1 MTTTTWELNLKGNA
15 ATAAKRAH
23 REVAA
28 LVKALRDLKD
38 VAGPASKALAGVGGG
53 DTSRRL
59 RQQVNLIREQTR
71 ALKEQRATQA
81 QRVRDDRA
89 TDRQRRVETKQQLDA
104 HRAVARLNAQRAAAQ
119 RRQDALQASAA
130 RRQESESR
138 RAEARAMGGRTRMDV
153 AAPSRMGGRTRMDF
167 AAGAAGRTRAEGVS
181 ERDIARGVAFQ
192 QRARALQVRH
202 NARVAAQEQ
211 RAAQAT
217 ARAND
222 RQQRV
227 DSRNNQSYFQRLSRM
242 RQQSFRENERLR
254 ATQRRTEQQ
263 RQRSLDRTPGFGSLL
278 AAGGRG
284 AGVVVSG
291 MMSIVSA
298 TLSAVVAIAGLAAG
312 FAGLSLLIGGALL
325 RMISFRESTV
335 MTLQTL
341 MRVPGEA
348 GMSPAQQRAARGT
361 AARDEFRWASQFARE
376 TPLDTQQVVG
386 LRRQAAT
393 SGYQGEEARR
403 MTSAAADAGALRPDD
418 PTAGSRFILQ
428 MGQLRNSSRARSAD
442 YRPATQ
448 AAGVNEQA
456 AMRRAAIA
464 AGVVQ
469 RSGEADPA
477 YQRRVDQAQGNG
489 QITGRQM
496 HDAILA
502 EQNAQLG
509 NQQHGDFARSQSG
522 SLAATL
528 SNLGE
533 GFQAFV
539 TSIEDIEALPGI
551 VALKA
556 MLRDVAATLAG
567 TTNNGKAL
575 QAIFAGLVND
585 SAMFIGTIFGEG
597 GFDGALSSAMETAKE
612 VWPIIRAMASEFR
625 GGFMEGFGPFLSELR
640 QAASMAR
647 GDGQGLI
654 QWARDFGRSLG
665 IIATF
670 MLRLTILVGQG
681 WGLLIADFGRLAV
694 HVEDVGGAINRFKAS
709 MLGMMNPLT
718 RLRTILEGLS
728 TLPGFG
734 GLRPTVDALRSAE
747 AFFGIGQQMGDG
759 VAAGFRSRQAFMQG
773 EISSVMASLPA
784 TARTDMQIKS
794 PSRVMAEIGQY
805 MAEGVTVGLDSGAGG
820 VQSAMSSVVAPPSLP
835 GMGGALGGMGAPS
848 ISIVVQ
854 VRGGASAEETGAT
867 IGERIEEILL
877 GTFGRMQ
884 LTGGA

>member
-1 MTTTTWELNLKGNA
+1 MPETTWKLTLKDGA
-15 ATAAKRAH
+15 SSPAKRAH

-28 LVKALRDLKD
+28 LVRVLRDLED
-38 VAGPASKALAGVGGG
+38 VAPGASRALGGVVGAESIRNLRTQVGLTKELGRELRRNNSERRRANRPASGV
-53 DTSRRL
+53 
-59 RQQVNLIREQTR
+59 
-71 ALKEQRATQA
+71 
-81 QRVRDDRA
+81 
-89 TDRQRRVETKQQLDA
+89 
-104 HRAVARLNAQRAAAQ
+104 
-119 RRQDALQASAA
+119 
-130 RRQESESR
+130 
-138 RAEARAMGGRTRMDV
+138 
-153 AAPSRMGGRTRMDF
+153 
-167 AAGAAGRTRAEGVS
+167 GRTRAEGMS
-181 ERDIARGVAFQ
+181 TDPRALAEGVRFQ
-192 QRARALQVRH
+192 QRARALQQRH
-202 NARVAAQEQ
+202 GAQQ
-211 RAAQAT
+211 LRQTQRDRAAET
-217 ARAND
+217 RAN
-222 RQQRV
+222 Q
-227 DSRNNQSYFQRLSRM
+227 NFFQRQSRM
-242 RQQSFRENERLR
+242 TQQSFRENDRLR
-254 ATQRRTEQQ
+254 AGQRRAEQQ

-284 AGVVVSG
+284 AGAIVSG
-291 MMSIVSA
+291 MMGIVSA

-348 GMSPAQQRAARGT
+348 GMSPQQQRAARGT
-361 AARDEFRWASQFARE
+361 ATRDEFRWASQFARE

-469 RSGEADPA
+469 RSGETDPA

-597 GFDGALSSAMETAKE
+597 GFDGALSSVMETAKE
-612 VWPIIRAMASEFR
+612 VWPIIRAMATEFR
-625 GGFMEGFGPFLSELR
+625 GGFMEGFGPFLAELR

-654 QWARDFGRSLG
+654 QWSREFGRSLG

-670 MLRLTILVGQG
+670 MLRLTVLVGQG
-681 WGLLIADFGRLAV
+681 WGLLIADLGR
-694 HVEDVGGAINRFKAS
+694 VEDFGNAVNRFKAS
-709 MLGMMNPLT
+709 ILGMLNPLT
-718 RLRTILEGLS
+718 QLRTILEGLS

-784 TARTDMQIKS
+784 TARTDLQIKS

-835 GMGGALGGMGAPS
+835 GLSRGMGGMGAP
-848 ISIVVQ
+848 IVVD
-854 VRGGASAEETGAT
+854 VGGIHISGAQDAAGVLDELRT
-867 IGERIEEILL
+867 KVEEIFV
-877 GTFGRMQ
+877 GVMERVA